1 MLVLCDPKFQAK
13 ASRLRALFKKAFG
26 IYNQHDRYEE
36 MSTEEIDGIYKVLSE
51 HLNTFPKELAH
62 QVQSHHALLKQSV
75 YSLKQLITF
84 NKDKNIEQSLK
95 AEMILKGRRSPFFY
109 DLLSAAFLF
118 STLDKN
124 IYFKQLL
131 QIEILVQDHLLPE
144 TFIVYASGCL
154 EYIME
159 LIEQFYFSWFVIFLG
174 VHEQIRQLR
183 KDVLRIYFELKNKF
197 ARESY
202 NVWQLISEKK
212 PVPSMSFVET
222 VILDPLKA
230 QGHIL
235 EKYWAGQENIDCDWW
250 ASEILSTQ
258 DKLLEPSFRVF
269 IENQGDGLHRS
280 LVKIMLL
287 EIKQA
292 IEQEGMSN
300 FYSSRWSLWINGLFK
315 KYQIWSFILDAK
327 WQNTLIQLNRL
338 ALNAEQ
344 AYAWASMRQTDG
356 LAGEYRQA
364 MVQLGFKLSG
374 GD

>member
-1 MLVLCDPKFQAK
+1 
-13 ASRLRALFKKAFG
+13 
-26 IYNQHDRYEE
+26 
-36 MSTEEIDGIYKVLSE
+36 
-51 HLNTFPKELAH
+51 
-62 QVQSHHALLKQSV
+62 
-75 YSLKQLITF
+75 
-84 NKDKNIEQSLK
+84 
-95 AEMILKGRRSPFFY
+95 
-109 DLLSAAFLF
+109 
-118 STLDKN
+118 
-124 IYFKQLL
+124 
-131 QIEILVQDHLLPE
+131 
-144 TFIVYASGCL
+144 
-154 EYIME
+154 
-159 LIEQFYFSWFVIFLG
+159 
-174 VHEQIRQLR
+174 
-183 KDVLRIYFELKNKF
+183 LKNKF

-230 QGHIL
+230 QGHIF